1 MIDRDRLIRLF
12 TELVSI
18 NSPSRGEREVCR
30 CISEKLRALGFDP
43 KEDDVGEKIGG
54 NTGCLYTYIEG
65 SLPLPPL
72 LFSAHMDT
80 VEPSCG
86 KKAVFHPDG
95 KVTSDGTTVLG
106 ADDLSGICAI
116 LEALTALKESG
127 KPHRP
132 LEILFDPAEE
142 TYCAGIQQFDFKK
155 LRSRE
160 AYILDL
166 TGPVGSAALQAP
178 AILSYKAV
186 FHGKAAHAA
195 FSPEKGIHALKAAAE
210 AVSAIDCGRI
220 GDTTVN
226 VGTISGGSAD
236 NVVPEFCTVT
246 GEVRSFS
253 DESARSAL
261 DRIRQQM
268 ECAAAHY
275 GASLSFTTETLCL
288 AFRVDAEEPVARRF
302 QNACRELFLPG
313 TLLSTYGGSDNNH
326 FFQHGIRGLVAASG
340 MNNCHSCSEY
350 TSVSELMKASELT
363 LALML
368 RED

>member
-18 NSPSRGEREVCR
+18 DSPSRGEREVCR
-30 CISEKLRALGFDP
+30 CISEKLRALSFDP
-43 KEDDVGEKIGG
+43 KEDDVCEKIGG

-95 KVTSDGTTVLG
+95 KITSDGTTVLG
-106 ADDLSGICAI
+106 ADDLSGVCAI

-160 AYILDL
+160 A
-166 TGPVGSAALQAP
+166 
-178 AILSYKAV
+178 
-186 FHGKAAHAA
+186 
-195 FSPEKGIHALKAAAE
+195 
-210 AVSAIDCGRI
+210 
-220 GDTTVN
+220 
-226 VGTISGGSAD
+226 
-236 NVVPEFCTVT
+236 
-246 GEVRSFS
+246 
-253 DESARSAL
+253 
-261 DRIRQQM
+261 
-268 ECAAAHY
+268 
-275 GASLSFTTETLCL
+275 
-288 AFRVDAEEPVARRF
+288 
-302 QNACRELFLPG
+302 FL
-313 TLLSTYGGSDNNH
+313 
-326 FFQHGIRGLVAASG
+326 
-340 MNNCHSCSEY
+340 
-350 TSVSELMKASELT
+350 
-363 LALML
+363 
-368 RED
+368 